1 MIRFFLLMLLPLGYC
16 IAYIVHSIRN
26 RHAAQAAAVAVL
38 LLLLCAVLA
47 LLLWEFLTLP
57 K

>member
-16 IAYIVHSIRN
+16 IAYIRN